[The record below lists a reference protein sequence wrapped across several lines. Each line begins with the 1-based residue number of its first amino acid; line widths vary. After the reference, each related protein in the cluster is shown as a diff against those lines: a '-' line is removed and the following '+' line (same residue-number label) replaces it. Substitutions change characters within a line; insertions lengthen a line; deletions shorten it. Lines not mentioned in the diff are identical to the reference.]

1 MKKWILWLFFLIIL
15 IIGGI
20 GTYLYIGTTK
30 SMEVGKSKAIEIAM
44 TQTKLMTVEDFSV
57 YNGKESYYVVKGKNN
72 QDIDIYVLINK
83 ETQKVVVKQLRHGI
97 SSEEALAKVFSTT
110 PPNNVKV
117 QLGIENHIVLWEITY
132 LNEANKLNYYY
143 IDFETGE
150 LLKKIENL

>member
-30 SMEVGKSKAIEIAM
+30 SMEVDKSKAIEIAM

-72 QDIDIYVLINK
+72 QDVDIYVLINK

-97 SSEEALAKVFSTT
+97 SKEEALAKAFSTI
-110 PPNNVKV
+110 PSSHVKV